1 MGYFPFYMDIEGK
14 LCVIAGGGK
23 VAYRKVCDL
32 LPFGPCIRVISKE
45 FNAELE
51 ALGKD
56 ASRTQGRLQLN
67 RRLFSMEDIKDADFV
82 IAALSDEALN
92 SQISAYC
99 KENRIPVN
107 VVDVKDKCS
116 FIFPAMIKRGPVTV
130 AVSSGGAS
138 PVFTRLLKE
147 RIKQVLPKQTEGI
160 ADQLGSLRQEIFSL
174 FPDSSKKRAA
184 VFTELAELALD
195 QEKTLKEDQIRQII
209 LKYKINEELYDRT
222 YTADRKPQK

>member
-32 LPFGPCIRVISKE
+32 LPFGVCIRVISLE

-51 ALGKD
+51 ALGND

-67 RRLFSMEDIKDADFV
+67 RRLFSMDDIKDADFV
-82 IAALSDEALN
+82 IAALSDETLN

-116 FIFPAMIKRGPVTV
+116 FIFPSMIQKGPVNV
-130 AVSSGGAS
+130 AISSGGAS

-147 RIKQVLPKQTEGI
+147 RIRQVLPEHTETI
-160 ADQLGSLRQEIFSL
+160 AKQLGELRHEIFSL
-174 FPDSSKKRAA
+174 FPDSSSKRAA
-184 VFTELAELALD
+184 VFTELAELALE
-195 QEKTLKEDQIRQII
+195 QEGPLSEPQIRQII
-209 LKYKINEELYDRT
+209 KKQQDLG
-222 YTADRKPQK
+222 

>member
-23 VAYRKVCDL
+23 VACRKVCDL
-32 LPFGPCIRVISKE
+32 LPFGVYIRVISRE

-51 ALGKD
+51 TLVKD

-67 RRLFSMEDIKDADFV
+67 RRLFSMDDIKDADFV
-82 IAALSDEALN
+82 IAALSDETLN
-92 SQISAYC
+92 SKISAYC

-116 FIFPAMIKRGPVTV
+116 FIFPSMIKKGPVT
-130 AVSSGGAS
+130 AAISSGGAS

-147 RIKQVLPKQTEGI
+147 RIRQVLPELTEEI
-160 ADQLGSLRQEIFSL
+160 AKQLGDLRYEVFSL
-174 FPDSSKKRAA
+174 FPDSSSKRAA
-184 VFTELAELALD
+184 VFTELAERALD
-195 QEKTLKEDQIRQII
+195 QEKPLSETQVSQII
-209 LKYKINEELYDRT
+209 LKYKNLE
-222 YTADRKPQK
+222 

>member
-1 MGYFPFYMDIEGK
+1 MGYFPFYMDIEEK

-32 LPFGPCIRVISKE
+32 LPFGVCIRVISRE

-51 ALGKD
+51 ALGND

-67 RRLFSMEDIKDADFV
+67 RRLFSMDDIKDADFV
-82 IAALSDEALN
+82 IAALSDETLN
-92 SQISAYC
+92 CRISAYC

-116 FIFPAMIKRGPVTV
+116 FIFPSMIQKGPVNV
-130 AVSSGGAS
+130 AISSGGAS

-147 RIKQVLPKQTEGI
+147 RIRQVLPEHTEEI
-160 ADQLGSLRQEIFSL
+160 AKQLGDLRHGIFSL
-174 FPDSSKKRAA
+174 FPDSSSKRVA
-184 VFTELAELALD
+184 VFTELAELALK
-195 QEKTLKEDQIRQII
+195 QEKELDQSQIRQII
-209 LKYKINEELYDRT
+209 QKYQSLE
-222 YTADRKPQK
+222 

>member
-1 MGYFPFYMDIEGK
+1 MGYFPFYMDIEEK

-32 LPFGPCIRVISKE
+32 LPFGVCIRVISRE

-51 ALGKD
+51 ALGND

-67 RRLFSMEDIKDADFV
+67 RRLFSMDDIKDADFV
-82 IAALSDEALN
+82 IAALSDETLN
-92 SQISAYC
+92 SRISAYC

-116 FIFPAMIKRGPVTV
+116 FIFPSMIQKGPVNV
-130 AVSSGGAS
+130 AISSGGAS

-147 RIKQVLPKQTEGI
+147 RIRQVLPEHTEEI
-160 ADQLGSLRQEIFSL
+160 AKQLGDLRHEIFSL
-174 FPDSSKKRAA
+174 FPDSSSKRGA
-184 VFTELAELALD
+184 VFTELAELALK
-195 QEKTLKEDQIRQII
+195 QEKELDQSQIRQII
-209 LKYKINEELYDRT
+209 QKYQSLE
-222 YTADRKPQK
+222 

>member
-32 LPFGPCIRVISKE
+32 LPFGVCIRVIALD

-51 ALGKD
+51 ALCKD
-56 ASRTQGRLQLN
+56 TFRTQGRLQLN
-67 RRLFSMEDIKDADFV
+67 RRLFSIEDIKEADFV

-92 SQISAYC
+92 NQISAYC
-99 KENRIPVN
+99 RENKIPVN
-107 VVDVKDKCS
+107 VVDVKDRCS
-116 FIFPAMIKRGPVTV
+116 FIFPSMIKKGPVTV
-130 AVSSGGAS
+130 AISSGGAS
-138 PVFTRLLKE
+138 PVLTRLLKD
-147 RIKQVLPKQTEGI
+147 RMKQVLPEQTESI
-160 ADQLGSLRQEIFSL
+160 AEQLGNLRKDIFSL
-174 FPDSSKKRAA
+174 FPDLSTKRAA

-209 LKYKINEELYDRT
+209 LKYRNQE
-222 YTADRKPQK
+222 

>member
-32 LPFGPCIRVISKE
+32 LPFGVCIRVISRE

-51 ALGKD
+51 ALGND
-56 ASRTQGRLQLN
+56 AFRTQGRLQLN
-67 RRLFSMEDIKDADFV
+67 RRLFSMDDIKDADFV
-82 IAALSDEALN
+82 IAALSDETLN

-107 VVDVKDKCS
+107 IVDVKEKCS
-116 FIFPAMIKRGPVTV
+116 FIFPSMIQKGPVNV
-130 AVSSGGAS
+130 AISSGGAS

-147 RIKQVLPKQTEGI
+147 RIRQVLPEHTEAI
-160 ADQLGSLRQEIFSL
+160 AKQLGDLRQEIFSL
-174 FPDSSKKRAA
+174 FPDSSSKRGV
-184 VFTELAELALD
+184 VFTELAELVLKQEKELD
-195 QEKTLKEDQIRQII
+195 QSQIRQII
-209 LKYKINEELYDRT
+209 QKYQSLK
-222 YTADRKPQK
+222 